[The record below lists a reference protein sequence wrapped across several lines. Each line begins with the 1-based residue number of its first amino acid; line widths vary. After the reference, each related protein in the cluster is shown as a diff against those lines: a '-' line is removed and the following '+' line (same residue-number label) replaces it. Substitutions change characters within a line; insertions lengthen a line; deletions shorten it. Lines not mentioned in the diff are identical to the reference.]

1 MARAG
6 DTRLVVQVTQDDITN
21 HENNNPYRTS
31 LGIAILRQVEETTGI
46 AAISL
51 GNYNMA
57 VGGFQYN
64 LDPASIAFCNTE
76 VAGISVTIPY
86 TATLTIATII

>member
-1 MARAG
+1 MAQIG
-6 DTRLVVQVTQDDITN
+6 DTTFSVQVSAEDITSHQN
-21 HENNNPYRTS
+21 SNPYRTS
-31 LGIAILRQVEETTGI
+31 LGVSILRQVTGVTQ

-51 GNYNMA
+51 GNYSMA
-57 VGGFQYN
+57 IDAILYN

-76 VAGISVTIPY
+76 VAGVSVTIPY